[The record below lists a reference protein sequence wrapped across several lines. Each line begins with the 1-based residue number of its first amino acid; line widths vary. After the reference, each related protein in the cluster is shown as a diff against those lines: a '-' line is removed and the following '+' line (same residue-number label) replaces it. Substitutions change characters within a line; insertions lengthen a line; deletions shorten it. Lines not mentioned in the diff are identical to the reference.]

1 MTHIKF
7 DWKGYI
13 VSYDDGAITCTDL
26 DLVPK
31 GEYTMGDTM
40 IVGSSLIPSDIRK
53 EIKEELDR
61 TILSVSA
68 FG

>member
-13 VSYDDGAITCTDL
+13 VSYDDGAIICTDL
-26 DLVPK
+26 DLAPK

-40 IVGSSLIPSDIRK
+40 IVGSTLIPSDIRI
-53 EIKEELDR
+53 EIKEEIDR
-61 TILSVSA
+61 TITGIIS